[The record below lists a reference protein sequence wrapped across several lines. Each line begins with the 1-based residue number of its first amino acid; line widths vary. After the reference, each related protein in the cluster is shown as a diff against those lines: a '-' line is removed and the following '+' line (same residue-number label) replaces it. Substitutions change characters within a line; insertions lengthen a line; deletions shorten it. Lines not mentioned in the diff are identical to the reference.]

1 MSELSVPSDLRLRFS
16 RFGQAEQV
24 LGRLGDTIDR
34 IHDLNLAGA
43 GDTSDE
49 IAQVYRSK
57 VDGPTANLKTLVGTV
72 RDVLLMT
79 DENGQQAGDTFE
91 QGESDAGGLGRRW

>member
-24 LGRLGDTIDR
+24 LARLDDAIDQ
-34 IHDLNLAGA
+34 IHELNLAGA

-72 RDVLLMT
+72 RAVLLMT
-79 DENGQQAGDTFE
+79 DDNGQQADNTFD
-91 QGESDAGGLGRRW
+91 QGESDAGNRGRRW